1 MTGFGR
7 RIRLLVRQTRN
18 LAVTPLAIVAS
29 TVAFI
34 LRHPSNRGHRARALL
49 RAASG
54 LVTFRLTGVPVT
66 ARLGRDSVILT
77 RPHILNFGTAVPLY
91 GNPPD
96 HHAARLLQSV
106 LRPGDLFVD
115 VGANIGIYTILAAE
129 VGARVVAVEPA
140 SDTADL
146 LERNVRLNGLEERV
160 RIERVAVGARSGT
173 ARFTQGND
181 VLNRVLDDPT
191 SPTTGDDEPAPP
203 FLTLRAKGFETV
215 PVRTLGELVGDEF
228 VAAVKIDVEG
238 RELHVLEGAAA
249 LLRSHRVGYLQI
261 ENNAM
266 SMVHYRQPNDAVW
279 STLRKYDYEL
289 FGFGRDGTLVAEGS
303 TPTSPDVIAVA
314 PNGVVWRRLAHG
326 EERPGGDD
334 PRDTDFPAC

>member
-1 MTGFGR
+1 
-7 RIRLLVRQTRN
+7 V
-18 LAVTPLAIVAS
+18 
-29 TVAFI
+29 
-34 LRHPSNRGHRARALL
+34 
-49 RAASG
+49 
-54 LVTFRLTGVPVT
+54 
-66 ARLGRDSVILT
+66 
-77 RPHILNFGTAVPLY
+77 
-91 GNPPD
+91 
-96 HHAARLLQSV
+96 
-106 LRPGDLFVD
+106 FVG
-115 VGANIGIYTILAAE
+115 VGASIGIYTILAAE
-129 VGARVVAVEPA
+129 VVAVDPA
-140 SDTADL
+140 SEPADL
-146 LERNVRLNGLEERV
+146 LERNLPKNGLEDRV
-160 RIERVAVGARSGT
+160 RIERRSRCRSGT

-238 RELHVLEGAAA
+238 RELHVLEGAAE

>member
-7 RIRLLVRQTRN
+7 RVRLMVRQMRN
-18 LAVTPLAIVAS
+18 LAATPVAILAS

-34 LRHPSNRGHRARALL
+34 VRHPSNRGHRTRALL

-77 RPHILNFGTAVPLY
+77 RPHVMNFGTAVPLY
-91 GNPPD
+91 ANPPD
-96 HHAARLLQSV
+96 HDAARLLQSV

-146 LERNVRLNGLEERV
+146 LERNVRLNRLEDRV

-173 ARFTQGND
+173 ARFTRGTD
-181 VLNRVLDDPT
+181 VLNRIVDDPA
-191 SPTTGDDEPAPP
+191 SPAADEGAAAQQ
-203 FLTLRAKGFETV
+203 FWTLRAQGFESV
-215 PVRTLGELVGDEF
+215 PVRTLVDLVGDEF

-238 RELHVLEGAAA
+238 QELHVLEGADD

-266 SMVHYRQPNDAVW
+266 SMVHYRQSNDAVW
-279 STLRKYDYEL
+279 STLRKYDYAL
-289 FGFGRDGTLVAEGS
+289 FGFGRDGGLRAEGPE
-303 TPTSPDVIAVA
+303 PTSPDVIAVA
-314 PNGVVWRRLAHG
+314 PNNLVWRRLGKA
-326 EERPGGDD
+326 
-334 PRDTDFPAC
+334 